1 MADDPQDA
9 ETELD
14 TGADDADA
22 TTSAEDTTD
31 DAPADAT
38 DTKDTAGKTTPP
50 AAKTTPV
57 ARKKVVSKRVTPKG
71 GARPA
76 ASTATSRSVKKKTD
90 DDDDVSFSSGR
101 YTPPST
107 TPGAMLPSPWWVPA
121 LMFGLLILGALVIM
135 LNYMGVF
142 GEAENYRLIIGLVFI
157 LGGIITATQYR

>member
-14 TGADDADA
+14 TDAVDASEVETDDA
-22 TTSAEDTTD
+22 TTKAADESTK
-31 DAPADAT
+31 APAA
-38 DTKDTAGKTTPP
+38 

-71 GARPA
+71 GGRPT
-76 ASTATSRSVKKKTD
+76 ASTATNRTVKKKSD
-90 DDDDVSFSSGR
+90 DDEEISFSSGR
-101 YTPPST
+101 YTPPSSA
-107 TPGAMLPSPWWVPA
+107 PGAQLPSPWWVPA

-142 GEAENYRLIIGLVFI
+142 GDAENYRLIIGLALI

>member
-14 TGADDADA
+14 TDADTA
-22 TTSAEDTTD
+22 V
-31 DAPADAT
+31 DAT
-38 DTKDTAGKTTPP
+38 SGDDPTDEPKAADEADGTEKAEKAP

-71 GARPA
+71 GGRPTV
-76 ASTATSRSVKKKTD
+76 STATNRTVKKKGD
-90 DDDDVSFSSGR
+90 DDEEISFSSGR
-101 YTPPST
+101 YTPPSNA
-107 TPGAMLPSPWWVPA
+107 PGAQLPSPWWVPA

-142 GEAENYRLIIGLVFI
+142 GDAENYRLIIGLVLI